1 MLTLVGLGAV
11 TKASADDVVLKKIVL
26 TGTPFKVRRKI
37 ATVRH
42 MFVDPKDVMVVIGG
56 GCEA

>member
-1 MLTLVGLGAV
+1 MGLGAV

-42 MFVDPKDVMVVIGG
+42 MFVDPKDVLVSVLWAS
-56 GCEA
+56 EA

>member
-1 MLTLVGLGAV
+1 MGLGAV

-42 MFVDPKDVMVVIGG
+42 MFVDPKDVLVGAARGG
-56 GCEA
+56 EA

>member
-1 MLTLVGLGAV
+1 MQLVGLGAI
-11 TKASADDVVLKKIVL
+11 TKASADDVILKKIVL

-42 MFVDPKDVMVVIGG
+42 MFVDPKDVMVVISGG
-56 GCEA
+56 REA

>member
-1 MLTLVGLGAV
+1 MGLGAI
-11 TKASADDVVLKKIVL
+11 TKASADDVILKKIVL

-56 GCEA
+56 GREA